1 MKETKVKNSV
11 RKSIKHYV
19 PNNPAYDRAY
29 NLDNGM
35 DKDAI
40 AYAKANTL
48 YDIFSKYGTRRT
60 ATGRIVSRDEPPEEI
75 QYKQADL
82 IRKHLQQ
89 RRAAASRE
97 RLKAANKVPTKA
109 GGGKLFEDFCREAY
123 RTTATKS
130 AIIDLKNIYN
140 AAFHL
145 PYDKWIIFVADE
157 YKNSRYKKS

>member
-1 MKETKVKNSV
+1 MRQAKERNSKVS
-11 RKSIKHYV
+11 KSNLV
-19 PNNPAYDRAY
+19 ANNPAYDKKY

-48 YDIFSKYGTRRT
+48 YDIFSKYGTRKT
-60 ATGRIVSRDEPPEEI
+60 AGGRIVSRDEPPEEI
-75 QYKQADL
+75 QYKQADM

-109 GGGKLFEDFCREAY
+109 GGKLFEDFCREAY

-130 AIIDLKNIYN
+130 ALIDLKNIYN

-157 YKNSRYKKS
+157 YKNSRYKKA